1 MSSIS
6 DVDPSI
12 YTGFITEYLTMDIL
26 LISIIVVALFF
37 SAFFSS
43 IETALSS
50 ASITRIKKMADN
62 KERGARKA
70 VILIENYERTI
81 ITILIGNNLVNIGAS
96 TVSSFIFTN
105 LIFNNPTASSFV
117 STFVMTFL
125 IITFGEI
132 IPKTYA
138 KNHASIV
145 SVKLAGILWFF
156 YKFFYPIA
164 FLFLAL
170 QKAIMKKEPE
180 VQVVT
185 NEELETIIDNM
196 EDEGLID
203 EDHADIIQGALS
215 LGNKSV
221 GDIMTPRVDMLSV
234 EVNMPIDDILEEFFT
249 SQYSRLPVYEGD
261 KDNILGILQQKD
273 FLSKVIKSDD
283 NFLVKDLI
291 TEPLFVSKLTKVDDL
306 IKEMQ
311 EAKKHF
317 AIVADEY
324 GGTDGIVTMEDALEE
339 LVGEIYD
346 EYDEDEEVVEIIKLE
361 EDYYELSPEVTI
373 EDISETLDLE
383 LLKDVNQ
390 YKTIGSIVFEL
401 AQGLIEEN
409 VEVFL
414 ESTKTTFE
422 EEKTIEEEYR
432 LKFRI
437 LAVENRRIK
446 KLDLNVSLIESNN

>member
-1 MSSIS
+1 M
-6 DVDPSI
+6 
-12 YTGFITEYLTMDIL
+12 
-26 LISIIVVALFF
+26 
-37 SAFFSS
+37 
-43 IETALSS
+43 
-50 ASITRIKKMADN
+50 
-62 KERGARKA
+62 
-70 VILIENYERTI
+70 
-81 ITILIGNNLVNIGAS
+81 
-96 TVSSFIFTN
+96 
-105 LIFNNPTASSFV
+105 
-117 STFVMTFL
+117 
-125 IITFGEI
+125 
-132 IPKTYA
+132 
-138 KNHASIV
+138 
-145 SVKLAGILWFF
+145 
-156 YKFFYPIA
+156 
-164 FLFLAL
+164 
-170 QKAIMKKEPE
+170 
-180 VQVVT
+180 VT
-185 NEELETIIDNM
+185 
-196 EDEGLID
+196 
-203 EDHADIIQGALS
+203 
-215 LGNKSV
+215 
-221 GDIMTPRVDMLSV
+221 
-234 EVNMPIDDILEEFFT
+234 
-249 SQYSRLPVYEGD
+249 
-261 KDNILGILQQKD
+261 
-273 FLSKVIKSDD
+273 
-283 NFLVKDLI
+283 FLVKDLI

-414 ESTKTTFE
+414 KSTKTTFE
-422 EEKTIEEEYR
+422 EEKTIEEKYR

-446 KLDLNVSLIESNN
+446 KLDLNVSLIDSNN